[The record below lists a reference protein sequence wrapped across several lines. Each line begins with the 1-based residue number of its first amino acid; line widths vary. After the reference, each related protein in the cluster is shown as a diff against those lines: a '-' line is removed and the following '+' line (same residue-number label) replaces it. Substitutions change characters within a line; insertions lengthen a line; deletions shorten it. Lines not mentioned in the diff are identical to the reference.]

1 MQEKIFPDDPA
12 ELSDFLKRLGMWNE
26 ETQAMYLDIMS
37 NLENPQVYEEYK
49 EILMPEVLPRIN
61 SFSPFNAADGSV
73 DGRIRFA
80 STEQG
85 MPVGINPEECH
96 VLIAGQTNSGKSTLL
111 RIIFSQALLLNQKQR
126 QEE

>member
-1 MQEKIFPDDPA
+1 MEDKIFPDNPV

-26 ETQAMYLDIMS
+26 ETQAIYLDIMS

-49 EILMPEVLPRIN
+49 AILMPAVLPRIN
-61 SFSPFNAADGSV
+61 NFSPFNAADESV

-80 STEQG
+80 TTEQG
-85 MPVGINPEECH
+85 MPIGINPEECH

-111 RIIFSQALLLNQKQR
+111 RIIFTQALLLN
-126 QEE
+126 E